1 MSDSKETKQSRQK
14 FDDEVALA
22 KNVAKELDKQRRRR
36 KLRTY
41 ALFGVLLI
49 AAIMF
54 VRCGSGWGL
63 GGNGKGD
70 GQGAG
75 KGPGSGGTAKGSA
88 AQRCTVRVSAEGI
101 FVDGAKKSRDEAVS
115 LCKKTDGAMVTVT
128 GDARQG
134 DWDELREA
142 LQAVGVKIYIRG
154 ELWDGSNN
162 TPPPKQP

>member
-1 MSDSKETKQSRQK
+1 MTDKQASKDLAK
-14 FDDEVALA
+14 DPGLA
-22 KNVAKELDKQRRRR
+22 KNVARQLDKQRVRR
-36 KLRTY
+36 KMRTY
-41 ALFGVLLI
+41 AVFGVLLV

-63 GGNGKGD
+63 GGTGKGE
-70 GQGAG
+70 GKGAG
-75 KGPGSGGTAKGSA
+75 KGPGSGATKGSA
-88 AQRCTVRVSAEGI
+88 AQRCTIRVAADGI
-101 FVDGAKKSRDEAVS
+101 FVDGAKKSRDEAVA

-154 ELWDGSNN
+154 ELWDGSAQ
-162 TPPPKQP
+162 PPPAP

>member
-1 MSDSKETKQSRQK
+1 MTDKQANKDLARDSE
-14 FDDEVALA
+14 LA
-22 KNVAKELDKQRRRR
+22 KNVAKQLDKQRRRR

-49 AAIMF
+49 GAIMF

-63 GGNGKGD
+63 GGNGKGE
-70 GQGAG
+70 G
-75 KGPGSGGTAKGSA
+75 KGPGKGRGSGATKGSA
-88 AQRCTVRVSAEGI
+88 AQRCTIRVAADGI
-101 FVDGAKKSRDEAVS
+101 FVDGAKQSRDEAVA

-162 TPPPKQP
+162 APALPKQP